1 MKKYIIFLL
10 LILFS
15 CQKDELLI
23 GPDVPRED
31 LVFAVSESSVVD
43 GQTLFF
49 EVSSETQHTFV
60 IYDTETKSVVGKQS
74 ILPTLGMNTIVL
86 YTKALPKK
94 TLELILYQDS
104 TEYKKTNIIIQ

>member
-1 MKKYIIFLL
+1 MKKYLIFIL

-31 LVFAVSESSVVD
+31 LVFAVSESSVID

-94 TLELILYQDS
+94 RLQLQLVKESEIIKS
-104 TEYKKTNIIIQ
+104 TFIVVN